1 MATERQGALVGKGSR
16 ELVERMGKAAADFLA
31 SLASDQKAKATFS
44 FGEGGERVEWHYT
57 PVHRGGLPLFEMDR
71 RQQRLAHQL
80 VATGLSRSGYVSAS
94 VIMGLEMALD
104 ALEGWRLNGRGR
116 DPALYYVS
124 VFGHPD
130 AQAVWGWRFEGHH
143 ISLNYTIA
151 GGRIVSPT
159 PTFFGANPAEAPL
172 SGVGVL
178 RPLSGVEDLAREL
191 VTSLQDEP
199 RRQAVVSATAPAD
212 ILTSNRPRASQVLEP
227 KGLPGTQMDAS
238 QQEILAALIGE
249 YIHRMPDEI
258 AEVETA
264 RLVGKGVQD
273 LYFAWAG
280 GIERGEGHYYRI
292 QGPRFLVEYDN
303 TQNDA
308 NHIHSVWRDPADD
321 FGALLLARHYA
332 QDHKQ

>member
-1 MATERQGALVGKGSR
+1 MATEAPGTFIGRASR
-16 ELVERMGKAAADFLA
+16 ELVELMGEATVDFLA
-31 SLASDQKAKATFS
+31 SLGPDQKAKATFP
-44 FGEGGERVEWHYT
+44 FGEDGERVKWYYT
-57 PVHRGGLPLFEMDR
+57 PVDRGGLPLFEMDR

-80 VATGLSRSGYVSAS
+80 VSTGLSRSGYVAAS
-94 VIMGLEMALD
+94 TIMGLEATLD
-104 ALEGWRLNGRGR
+104 ALEGWRWEGRGR

-124 VFGHPD
+124 VFGRPD
-130 AQAVWGWRFEGHH
+130 AQTSWGWRFEGHH

-172 SGVGVL
+172 SRVGVL

-191 VTSLQDEP
+191 VTSLHEEQWQ
-199 RRQAVVSATAPAD
+199 QAVVSAKAPSD
-212 ILTSNRPRASQVLEP
+212 ILTSNRSHADEVLEP
-227 KGLPGTQMDAS
+227 KGLPGAGMDAR
-238 QQEILAALIGE
+238 QQEVIAALIGE

-258 AEVETA
+258 AELEAA
-264 RLVGKGVQD
+264 RLVGRGVQD
-273 LYFAWAG
+273 LHFAWAG

-321 FGALLLARHYA
+321 FGALLLAQHYA
-332 QDHKQ
+332 RDHDK